1 MSLIVDKFFFN
12 ALRTSDE
19 IKQRTSGRIFNT
31 ARPDDEEAADSVPYI
46 IITYEGMTNNAT
58 HKDIQWEGWEDTE
71 TVSVLVVAE
80 TRESLAL
87 LITDVRRSIKAHAED
102 ESDDQ
107 QPIDY
112 TVSASVVQYDSMK
125 PCFYQTLT
133 YVCVTDNK

>member
-46 IITYEGMTNNAT
+46 IITYEGMTNTAA
-58 HKDIQWEGWEDTE
+58 HKDVQWEGWEDTE

-107 QPIDY
+107 QPNDY
-112 TVSASVVQYDSMK
+112 TVSAGPVQYDSMK
-125 PCFYQTLT
+125 PCYYQTLT
-133 YVCVTDNK
+133 YVCLTDN

>member
-1 MSLIVDKFFFN
+1 MSLIADKFFFN
-12 ALRTSDE
+12 ALRTSDGV
-19 IKQRTSGRIFNT
+19 KQRTSGRIFNT
-31 ARPDDEEAADSVPYI
+31 ARTDDEEAADNVPYI
-46 IITYEGMTNNAT
+46 IITYEGMTNTAS

-107 QPIDY
+107 QPTDY
-112 TVSASVVQYDSMK
+112 TVSAGPVQYDSMK
-125 PCFYQTLT
+125 PCYYQTLT
-133 YVCVTDNK
+133 YVCETSNI